1 MSKLR
6 RSARGKMCT
15 LQIHPYCN
23 SNPET
28 VVLCHIG
35 SVSKGVALKS
45 HDHFGVYGCSDCHD
59 VIDGRKKTGLLKEE
73 ILRCQMRALE
83 RTWSIMISEGL
94 IKIT

>member
-15 LQIHPYCN
+15 LQIHPHCN
-23 SNPET
+23 SNPDT

-35 SVSKGVALKS
+35 SVSKGIALKS

-59 VIDGRKKTGLLKEE
+59 VIDGRKKQDSPK
-73 ILRCQMRALE
+73 RKSCVVR
-83 RTWSIMISEGL
+83 
-94 IKIT
+94 